1 MTGICEID
9 TAIRWNALH
18 AIPKFSPR
26 YPSELVIRWTLRNF
40 PRDRAGEFSLLDV
53 GAGGGRHTALWA
65 REGYIA
71 TATDISPLA
80 MSQVKE
86 WAQQENLAIKIE
98 VAEADALPFSD
109 ESFDGVL
116 SFGVLYYLPYVRMRR
131 AIAEMWRVLKPGG
144 RAFVMVKSD
153 ADSRCRRAE
162 RVDRRSYR
170 VRTLESGAY
179 WGSEVGLVLTLL
191 DSDELQECFIEFSE
205 VVIDRSTVSSCN
217 GRFVDDEWLIQL
229 RK

>member
-1 MTGICEID
+1 MTVTSEMD
-9 TAIRWNALH
+9 AAIRWNALH
-18 AIPKFSPR
+18 AVPRFSPQ
-26 YPSELVIRWTLRNF
+26 YPSELVIRWTFRNF
-40 PRDRAGEFSLLDV
+40 PRDRAGEFRLLDV

-65 REGYIA
+65 RERYIA

-80 MSQVKE
+80 ISQVAE
-86 WAQQENLAIKIE
+86 WARQENLAMIVE

-116 SFGVLYYLPYVRMRR
+116 SFGVLYYSSYVRMRR
-131 AIAEMWRVLKPGG
+131 AITEMWRVLKPGG

-153 ADSRCRRAE
+153 ADSRCCGAE
-162 RVDRRSYR
+162 RVDRWSYR
-170 VRTLESGAY
+170 VGVPENGAS
-179 WGSEVGLVLTLL
+179 WGSEVGLTLTLL
-191 DSDELQECFIEFSE
+191 DRDALQECFTEFSE
-205 VVIDRSTVSSCN
+205 VMIDRSTVTSCN